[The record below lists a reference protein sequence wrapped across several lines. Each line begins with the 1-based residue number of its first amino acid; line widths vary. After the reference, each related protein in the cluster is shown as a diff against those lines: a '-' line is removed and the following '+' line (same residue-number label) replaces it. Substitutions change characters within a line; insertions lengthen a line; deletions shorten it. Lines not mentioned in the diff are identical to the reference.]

1 MSTSARALWPVVLLV
16 VAVAVAGTGSALAA
30 SETAG
35 DVTVAPD
42 EEDGPDLGDD
52 ELILDFTPAEATVQ
66 PGENATYEV
75 VARGTS
81 LGISAYSDVV
91 VDVEDPD
98 VAEIVGVDA
107 NVPTGALDS
116 TEFLDDG
123 GLSLGAV
130 LLGNPFSPKPN
141 VTLATITV
149 AVAETSDES
158 TTLTYREDTRQ
169 NFAGPGDEGYEIA
182 ETRDA
187 TLSVREETPAQFGLP
202 TLDPGDTTV
211 RPGETTD
218 ISAVVANDGD
228 REATQT
234 VELVVGETTETQSV
248 SLAPGE
254 TKTVVFEDVGRGL
267 EPGEYTYSVSTA
279 NATREATLSVSGPP
293 PLDENG
299 GKPADPDGDGLY
311 EDVRGSGDVSIL
323 DVQALFNGLDTQTL
337 AENTPAFNFQDQD
350 SEVNILDVQAL
361 FKQLP

>member
-16 VAVAVAGTGSALAA
+16 VAVAGTGGALAA
-30 SETAG
+30 SDAPQG
-35 DVTVAPD
+35 DAAVTPD
-42 EEDGPDLGDD
+42 EEDGPDLSDD

-66 PGENATYEV
+66 PGENATYDV

-81 LGISAYSDVV
+81 LGISAYSEVV
-91 VDVEDPD
+91 IDVEDSD
-98 VAEIVGVDA
+98 VAEIVDFDTS
-107 NVPTGALDS
+107 VPSGALDS

-123 GLSLGAV
+123 GLSLGAA

-141 VTLATITV
+141 VTLATVTV
-149 AVAETSDES
+149 AASETSDKS
-158 TTLTYREDTRQ
+158 TTLTYREDARQ
-169 NFAGPGDEGYEIA
+169 SFAGPGDRGYEIA

-211 RPGETTD
+211 LPGETTD
-218 ISAVVANDGD
+218 ISAVVTNDGD

-361 FKQLP
+361 FTQLP